1 MLKIWG
7 RLTSVNVQKV
17 VWCADELGLP
27 YDRIEAG
34 GKYGVVS
41 TPEYR
46 AMNPN
51 GLIPVIDDDGFVLWE
66 SNAIV
71 RYLAG
76 RYGEGAPSTPSTPST
91 PPTLPTRPTLW
102 PTDARARADADR
114 WMDWQAV
121 SFNPVIG
128 PAFIQ
133 LVRTPVE
140 QRDMAV
146 VEHARVEA
154 EKRLAILDA
163 HLATHPF
170 VAGAAFTMGDI
181 PLGCSVDRWYKLPI
195 ARAAH
200 PNVER
205 WYQALRGRS
214 GAQQVVGLVLA

>member
-1 MLKIWG
+1 MLKIYG

-17 VWCADELGLP
+17 VWCADELGLA
-27 YDRIEAG
+27 YERIEAG
-34 GKYGVVS
+34 GKYGVVG

-76 RYGEGAPSTPSTPST
+76 RYGEG
-91 PPTLPTRPTLW
+91 TLW
-102 PTDARARADADR
+102 PADARTRAEADR
-114 WMDWQAV
+114 WMDWQAT
-121 SFNPVIG
+121 SFNPAFR

-133 LVRTPVE
+133 LVRTPVAE
-140 QRDMAV
+140 RDLAV
-146 VEHARVEA
+146 VESSRVEV
-154 EKRLAILDA
+154 EKRFAILDT
-163 HLATHPF
+163 HLASHAF

-181 PLGCSVDRWYKLPI
+181 PLGCSVDRWFKMPI
-195 ARAAH
+195 VREAH

-205 WYQALRGRS
+205 WYQALRGRA
-214 GAQQVVGLVLA
+214 GAQQVVSLALA